1 MSSRSGVVAMALVDV
16 SERTPEWVNGQHVRI
31 MLSSMTL
38 RQLRAFARE
47 HHVSL
52 GYASRKADV
61 VAEIMQYRGK
71 LWRDGEVPR

>member
-1 MSSRSGVVAMALVDV
+1 MALVDI
-16 SERTPEWVNGQHVRI
+16 SELTPEWANGQYVRI

-47 HHVSL
+47 HHISL

-61 VAEIMQYRGK
+61 VAEIMLYRGK
-71 LWRDGEVPR
+71 LWKDGEVPR